1 MGKKVI
7 YKEIEITNERIS
19 RLKYALLLLL
29 IALIGTGAYI
39 LTQYSLQHVLHN
51 AVLSSYLSI
60 PVGAVVVGVGLILLN
75 RYLINHGVMI
85 PILKRRVER
94 TVFISPG
101 NGWSIDEE
109 LIRRHEDALRFADRD
124 SEGYVTGLAML
135 SFMYLQNAIAYDD
148 RSLYLKARDYLN
160 RAKDAMRTVNV
171 SDEVKILVE
180 RLEKEV
186 EGSRSRFE

>member
-1 MGKKVI
+1 MI